1 MINFIINRFG
11 SNNDN
16 EVSQQEVMEAET
28 NWNIPII
35 KVTIC
40 GLTSCDS

>member
-1 MINFIINRFG
+1 MSLDVLVTKYLLNRFG
-11 SNNDN
+11 SNSEN

-35 KVTIC
+35 KV
-40 GLTSCDS
+40 SS

>member
-1 MINFIINRFG
+1 MTNLIINRFG

-35 KVTIC
+35 KVTF
-40 GLTSCDS
+40 